1 MWVIRLV
8 FFLLLLFLLV
18 YLFVANAG
26 QSVDLNLFGR
36 QYPDLGLF
44 WVVAGSFLLGVAAV
58 VVGMGLR
65 EIKLRQELGRQRRQ
79 QDSLSRELADLRA
92 LPLQELTGD
101 AKQKKGK

>member
-26 QSVDLNLFGR
+26 QTVDLNLFGR
-36 QYPDLGLF
+36 EYLDLGLF
-44 WVVAGSFLLGVAAV
+44 WIVAGAFLLGFVAA

-65 EIKLRQELGRQRRQ
+65 EFRLRRELGRQRKQ
-79 QDSLSRELADLRA
+79 HDSLSRELTDLRA
-92 LPLQELTGD
+92 LPLQELTGQ
-101 AKQKKGK
+101 AAQKKGK